1 MDQALKQFWTAA
13 SRENR
18 GRAGVRRRY
27 SSALQAAAVRYWQRR
42 REAGARLPVVAA
54 ALGVAPWSLR
64 RWAERPSGSARFVP
78 VQVTPLPPVPTA
90 RLVIVLDARGVR
102 VEDLDVETAARLLTL
117 LR

>member
-1 MDQALKQFWTAA
+1 MRRQ
-13 SRENR
+13 
-18 GRAGVRRRY
+18 AGVP
-27 SSALQAAAVRYWQRR
+27 
-42 REAGARLPVVAA
+42 LPVVAA

-64 RWAERPSGSARFVP
+64 RWVQRPSGPARFVP
-78 VQVTPLPPVPTA
+78 VEVTPVPVPIS